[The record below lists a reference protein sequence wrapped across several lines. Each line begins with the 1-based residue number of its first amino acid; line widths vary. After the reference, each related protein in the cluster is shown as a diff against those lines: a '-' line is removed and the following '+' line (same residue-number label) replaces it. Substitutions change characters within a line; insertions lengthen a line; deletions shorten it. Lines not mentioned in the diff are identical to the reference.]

1 MKLQFHTREKKVS
14 SYTLK
19 YKLEA
24 IAYAEN
30 NNISSASKKFNVDR
44 KCIREW
50 KGKREEL
57 ISLKN
62 KDHGAKRKR
71 LEGAG
76 RKSLDQ
82 QMEEVLIE
90 WIYDR
95 REKGLRVSRKLIM
108 KKALYIYNEKLK
120 ENDCDGGTTFVAS
133 TGWLQKFMHRNGLS
147 LRRKTSVAQKDLSKL
162 INKLVSYII
171 NA

>member
-1 MKLQFHTREKKVS
+1 MSHKGKKVS
-14 SYTLK
+14 GYTLK

-44 KCIREW
+44 KRIREW
-50 KGKREEL
+50 KDKKEDL
-57 ISLKN
+57 LSLKN
-62 KDHGAKRKR
+62 KDYGAKRKR
-71 LEGAG
+71 LEGTG
-76 RKSLDQ
+76 RKPLDQ

-120 ENDCDGGTTFVAS
+120 ENDCDGGTTFAAR
-133 TGWLQKFMHRNGLS
+133 TGWL
-147 LRRKTSVAQKDLSKL
+147 
-162 INKLVSYII
+162 
-171 NA
+171 

>member
-1 MKLQFHTREKKVS
+1 MGKK
-14 SYTLK
+14 
-19 YKLEA
+19 
-24 IAYAEN
+24 
-30 NNISSASKKFNVDR
+30 
-44 KCIREW
+44 
-50 KGKREEL
+50 
-57 ISLKN
+57 

-76 RKSLDQ
+76 RKPLDQ

-95 REKGLRVSRKLIM
+95 REKGLRVSRRLIM

-133 TGWLQKFMHRNGLS
+133 TGWLQNLCVETDY
-147 LRRKTSVAQKDLSKL
+147 L
-162 INKLVSYII
+162 
-171 NA
+171 